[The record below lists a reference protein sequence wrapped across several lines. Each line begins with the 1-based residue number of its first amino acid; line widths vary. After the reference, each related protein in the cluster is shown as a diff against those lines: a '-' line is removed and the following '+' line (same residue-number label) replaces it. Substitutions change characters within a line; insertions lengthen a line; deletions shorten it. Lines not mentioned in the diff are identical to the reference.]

1 MSIVSIA
8 EELRVHQL
16 KQVLDSLRQAYAC
29 TFEDLGRCAVAWD
42 EAVTHQYRTALADI
56 AVRSGAAS
64 RSVPLLA
71 EFQASV
77 RRTLESHKQRA
88 EDYLAALH
96 RQLRESAEALSR
108 LVCSLA
114 TQEGD
119 GQVIGDA
126 LVELRRTA
134 DLDDIAEVRRQV
146 LGLTATLT
154 ECVESI
160 RRQNSLVVAQLT
172 DEISLL
178 HRQIERL
185 QPTAKAESKE
195 GSPGPCTV
203 GLPAMVEDAIVADRP
218 FCLALVY
225 VRDLDTIRVQDG
237 ASRAAE
243 VADYCLRRMTELSLP
258 ISQAGIWNAGIL
270 GALLAEDSVQ
280 LDVSRVI
287 TRGLGGVHSIHIDGV
302 LQKYDLR
309 VSTALLNRPSAELRA
324 RTYQRLAALLH
335 ALGSPAP

>member
-16 KQVLDSLRQAYAC
+16 KQVLDSLRQAYTC

-88 EDYLAALH
+88 EEYLAALH
-96 RQLRESAEALSR
+96 RQLRESAEALSS

-185 QPTAKAESKE
+185 QPAAKAESKE
-195 GSPGPCTV
+195 GSPGHCTV

-270 GALLAEDSVQ
+270 GALLPEDSVQ

-287 TRGLGGVHSIHIDGV
+287 TRGLGGIHSIHIDGV

-309 VSTALLNRPSAELRA
+309 VSTALLNRPRAELRA